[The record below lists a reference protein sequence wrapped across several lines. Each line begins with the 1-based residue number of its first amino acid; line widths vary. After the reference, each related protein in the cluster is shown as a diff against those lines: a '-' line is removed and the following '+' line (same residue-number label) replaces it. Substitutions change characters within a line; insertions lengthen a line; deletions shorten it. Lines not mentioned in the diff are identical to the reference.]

1 MGKKKTKDR
10 PAVLKGLG
18 LQIRAERR
26 KKGISQESL
35 AFEADLDRSYV
46 GGVERGERN
55 ITVVNLKKI
64 ADALKVSLSELL
76 KGL

>member
-10 PAVLKGLG
+10 TVVLKRVG
-18 LQIRAERR
+18 LQIRAARR
-26 KKGISQESL
+26 KKGISQEAL
-35 AFEADLDRSYV
+35 AFGADLDRSYV

-64 ADALKVSLSELL
+64 AGALKVSLSDLL
-76 KGL
+76 EGL